1 MMSNPLSADELLT
14 TTATLSW
21 PGIGLVK
28 LRRGGVKG
36 QVVDPDCAIQ
46 TTPPGLGAKTLKT
59 ILME

>member
-14 TTATLSW
+14 TTATLSC

-28 LRRGGVKG
+28 LSRGGVKG

-46 TTPPGLGAKTLKT
+46 TSPPGLGERTLKT
-59 ILME
+59 MLTE